1 MEIINDG
8 YFQTL
13 DEEILDNL
21 VENVNLIKELRS
33 DNEKLS
39 QYIQNLS
46 DKKLNSI
53 IQKYSN
59 LENLSVNHEQINT
72 FILIIAKE
80 LLESRNFD
88 PYTLYKDFR
97 AKKYNSI
104 SPIEEKY
111 SDLLEKSKLSNK
123 CITLTPRFRDI
134 MLPFYF
140 DILEQNTLLTNTTNY
155 ISELNNN
162 IDYAI
167 ESYNLRFKDN
177 K

>member
-88 PYTLYKDFR
+88 PYTLYKDFK

-104 SPIEEKY
+104 SPLEEKY
-111 SDLLEKSKLSNK
+111 SDLLKKINLNTS
-123 CITLTPRFRDI
+123 ITLIPRFRDI